1 MRHLLSIP
9 IEEKR
14 DKISQYTNIYYS
26 KPMGFKNQYRKGECS
41 SWERVRDRRRSSIL
55 QGKKRD
61 TSHTYT
67 SEYILHIGFIGHEY
81 KLYYYIPIL
90 RYKH

>member
-1 MRHLLSIP
+1 MRHLPSIP

-14 DKISQYTNIYYS
+14 DKISQYTTIYYS

-41 SWERVRDRRRSSIL
+41 SWERVRDRRRSSI
-55 QGKKRD
+55 QDKNEI
-61 TSHTYT
+61 HPIHI
-67 SEYILHIGFIGHEY
+67 YIRVHIGFIGHEY

>member
-55 QGKKRD
+55 QGKNEIHPIHIHPSRRV
-61 TSHTYT
+61 HTTYR
-67 SEYILHIGFIGHEY
+67 
-81 KLYYYIPIL
+81 LY
-90 RYKH
+90 RA